1 MRVISRKTLW
11 VFWENHPEA
20 GQPLQSWYA
29 DVRHANW
36 KKPSDIKD
44 VYRNVSFLSNSRVVF
59 NIKGNHYR
67 VIVVIQYNY
76 GIVYIRFVGTP
87 KEYDRINAE
96 TI

>member
-1 MRVISRKTLW
+1 M
-11 VFWENHPEA
+11 
-20 GQPLQSWYA
+20 QSWYA